1 MAKHLI
7 YVGIGSNIEQEKY
20 IRISAKSLKE
30 TFGAD
35 CQLQLSPVYKTQ
47 AVGFEGDDFYNLVA
61 SFYSELSPYEVEKE
75 LKKIEHLH
83 GRQRNQNKF
92 SARTLDIDLL
102 LYDQEIIHT
111 NGISIPRDEIEKY
124 AFVLSPLAELAPKLI
139 HPETQKTILEMWREL
154 KEKTHAEALMKID
167 FDWS

>member
-30 TFGAD
+30 TFGDD

-61 SFYSELSPYEVEKE
+61 SFYSDLSPLEIEKE
-75 LKKIEHLH
+75 LKKIEHQY

-111 NGISIPRDEIEKY
+111 NGISIPRDEVEKY
-124 AFVLSPLAELAPKLI
+124 AFVLSPLADLAPELI
-139 HPETQKTILEMWREL
+139 HPETQKTILEMWTEL
-154 KEKTHAEALMKID
+154 NKKTHSEALIKID